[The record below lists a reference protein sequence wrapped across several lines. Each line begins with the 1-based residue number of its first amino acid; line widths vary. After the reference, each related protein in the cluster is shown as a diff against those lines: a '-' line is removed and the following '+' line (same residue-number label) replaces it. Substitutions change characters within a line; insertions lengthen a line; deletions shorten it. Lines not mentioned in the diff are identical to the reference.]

1 MNCLYNISKSLQT
14 KKNKNLLL
22 LLLLLAQVAVSQ
34 TADKILYGKIVVD
47 SASAANI
54 NILNSRTQHSTVS
67 DVKGE
72 FRIGAKVGDL
82 LILSSFN
89 LDTKRKF
96 VREEDLK
103 GEMLILKMALSVTEL
118 DEVKVNE
125 NAEINAKN
133 LRIPTAQKTYTPAER
148 KVRTATTGLLDPLL
162 NKMSGR
168 TKMLKK
174 QVLVERNERLLL
186 KLDGWFED
194 EYYTDVLK
202 IPADYVRG
210 FQYYIV
216 EDADFARALEDKNK
230 TLTMFYVKKLALDYV
245 DLIKIEEAEAQQQK

>member
-1 MNCLYNISKSLQT
+1 MQT

-22 LLLLLAQVAVSQ
+22 LLLLVTQAAISQ

-54 NILNSRTQHSTVS
+54 NILNSRTQHTTAS

-72 FRIGAKVGDL
+72 FKIGAKVGDL

-96 VREEDLK
+96 VREEDLR
-103 GEMLILKMALSVTEL
+103 GEMMILKMSLSVTEL

-133 LRIPTAQKTYTPAER
+133 LRIPTAEKTYTPAER

-162 NKMSGR
+162 NKISGR

-216 EDADFARALEDKNK
+216 EDADFARALEEKNK
-230 TLTMFYVKKLALDYV
+230 TLTMFYVKKLAVDYV
-245 DLIKIEEAEAQQQK
+245 NLIKIEEAEAQQQK

>member
-1 MNCLYNISKSLQT
+1 MLSQM
-14 KKNKNLLL
+14 
-22 LLLLLAQVAVSQ
+22 AVSQ
-34 TADKILYGKIVVD
+34 TPAKWFSGKIVVD
-47 SASAANI
+47 STSTENI
-54 NILNSRTQHSTVS
+54 NILNSRTQRTTVS
-67 DVKGE
+67 NKKGE
-72 FRIGAKVGDL
+72 FTIEVKVGDL

-96 VREEDLK
+96 IREEDLK
-103 GEMLILKMALSVTEL
+103 GELVIIKMVLSANAI
-118 DEVKVNE
+118 DEVKVNDS
-125 NAEINAKN
+125 EITAAG

-186 KLDGWFED
+186 KLDGLYED
-194 EYYTDVLK
+194 EYYINELK
-202 IPADYVRG
+202 IPEDYIGG

-216 EDADFARALEDKNK
+216 EDPDFARALEEKNK
-230 TLTMFYVKKLALDYV
+230 TLTMFYVKKLAVDYV
-245 DLIKIEEAEAQQQK
+245 NLIKEEEAEEQKLQQKPWKN